1 MIDKKFNKL
10 GIDVNVSK
18 LIRGIY
24 KKAIPNTKL
33 NGENAKTLPVRLG
46 TKKDFYFYHF
56 YSILY

>member
-24 KKAIPNTKL
+24 KKPIPNTKL
-33 NGENAKTLPVRLG
+33 NGEKPKTLPVRLG
-46 TKKDFYFYHF
+46 TKKDF
-56 YSILY
+56 